1 MLVGKGTELVKAF
14 SHYLK
19 GVLQAPLHKKG
30 NVNCEETLD

>member
-19 GVLQAPLHKKG
+19 GVLQARLCMKG